1 MDGVGAS
8 RYNERAL
15 WANSQPRPVV
25 EQNQAQNQAPRRT
38 ANKGKNEEA
47 FAADGA
53 TTRRP
58 LFEAR
63 AKSTNGMRLSIIYYM
78 NPC

>member
-1 MDGVGAS
+1 M
-8 RYNERAL
+8 
-15 WANSQPRPVV
+15 
-25 EQNQAQNQAPRRT
+25 EQNQAQNQAPRRA

-63 AKSTNGMRLSIIYYM
+63 AKSSNGMHQATMYL
-78 NPC
+78 

>member
-1 MDGVGAS
+1 MDGVGTG
-8 RYNERAL
+8 YHNKWYL
-15 WANSQPRPVV
+15 KTNSYPRPVV
-25 EQNQAQNQAPRRT
+25 EQNQAQNQGPRRT

-53 TTRRP
+53 PTRRP

-63 AKSTNGMRLSIIYYM
+63 AKSTNGMRQITIFS
-78 NPC
+78 